1 MTRAREL
8 RDLSPEALE
17 ERLGSLK
24 RELLELRF
32 AIATGQGTQTA
43 RLGQLRREIAR
54 VETVRREAAS
64 ATETTRV
71 TRARSRR
78 R

>member
-8 RDLSPEALE
+8 RELSPEALE
-17 ERLGSLK
+17 ERLGTLK

-54 VETVRREAAS
+54 VETVRRQVAS
-64 ATETTRV
+64 ETETTRV